1 MLLRDLK
8 CLKWVYMCLD
18 KKASI
23 IDTENMIAAS
33 VVTIIILVVVVTWMK
48 SSFCYFSYKK
58 IKQVFQSDIETNPI

>member
-1 MLLRDLK
+1 
-8 CLKWVYMCLD
+8 MCLD

-33 VVTIIILVVVVTWMK
+33 VVTIIIVVVTWMK